1 MIIHCLYHYL
11 LVHSFSTT
19 GTHSRMLEGIANIPS
34 SPGGTKDRPEEIS
47 VLE

>member
-1 MIIHCLYHYL
+1 
-11 LVHSFSTT
+11 V
-19 GTHSRMLEGIANIPS
+19 LEGIANIPS